1 MQNKKPKIIQNPA
14 DLYRRKQTDR
24 TEKKKK
30 KVKQHLKGLIDGL
43 FFRFFFIFL
52 GYAYSL
58 LTCP

>member
-43 FFRFFFIFL
+43 FFSILFYFSWL
-52 GYAYSL
+52 CL
-58 LTCP
+58 